1 MDVST
6 IMTKSPMTA
15 SVEDPLDE
23 VMRIMDN
30 NDIRHVPVLDGTRV
44 VGVLSDRDLL
54 EATGWLPESQ
64 RPEGA
69 PKSVRDLK
77 LARPVTCGP
86 DDTTVMIASDMTSR
100 GIGCLP
106 VLEDDKLV
114 GIITEMDLMQAY
126 LDISKHERSSANLQK
141 PVTELM
147 TQPPHTL
154 APSSTLGEASKL
166 GVDLHVRHL
175 PVLDDHRLVGIVSDR
190 DIRRARG
197 QGKDESTPLSEIMS
211 ADVLTIDPEE
221 PLWRA
226 ASLLLQG
233 RISALP
239 IANDTSCIGI
249 IALIDLLE
257 HCVVYLRDPEA

>member
-6 IMTKSPMTA
+6 IMTKNPMTA

-23 VMRIMDN
+23 VMRVMDN
-30 NDIRHVPVLDGTRV
+30 NDIRHLPVLDGDKV

-64 RPEGA
+64 RPEGS
-69 PKSVRDLK
+69 PKAVRDLK

-106 VLEDDKLV
+106 VLEDDGLV
-114 GIITEMDLMQAY
+114 GIITEMDIMRAY
-126 LDISKHERSSANLQK
+126 LDISQHERSSANLK
-141 PVTELM
+141 RPVTELM
-147 TQPPHTL
+147 TQPPHSLT
-154 APSSTLGEASKL
+154 PTSTLGEAAKL
-166 GVDLHVRHL
+166 EVDLHVRHL
-175 PVLDDHRLVGIVSDR
+175 PVLDDRRLVGIVSDR

-197 QGKDESTPLSEIMS
+197 QGKDESTLLSAIMS
-211 ADVLTIDPEE
+211 TELLTIEPEE

-233 RISALP
+233 HISALP
-239 IANDTSCIGI
+239 IVDEENCVGI

-257 HCVVYLRDPEA
+257 HCVVNLRDPEA

>member
-6 IMTKSPMTA
+6 IMTKDPMTA

-69 PKSVRDLK
+69 PKVVRDLK
-77 LARPVTCGP
+77 LAGPVTCGP

-106 VLEDDKLV
+106 VLQDESLV

-126 LDISKHERSSANLQK
+126 LDISQHERSSANLQK

-154 APSSTLGEASKL
+154 TPASTLGEASKL
-166 GVDLHVRHL
+166 EVDLHVRHL
-175 PVLDDHRLVGIVSDR
+175 PVLDEKRLVGIVSDR
-190 DIRRARG
+190 DLRRARG
-197 QGKDESTPLSEIMS
+197 QGKPDSTPLSEIMS
-211 ADVLTIDPEE
+211 TELLTIDPEE

-226 ASLLLQG
+226 ASFLLQG
-233 RISALP
+233 RVSALP
-239 IANDTSCIGI
+239 IVDEEKCVGI